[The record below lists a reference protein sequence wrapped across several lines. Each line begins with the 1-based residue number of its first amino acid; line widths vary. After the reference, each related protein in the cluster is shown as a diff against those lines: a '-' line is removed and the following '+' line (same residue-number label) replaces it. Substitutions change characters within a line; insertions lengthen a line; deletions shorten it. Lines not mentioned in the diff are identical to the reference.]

1 MALSPSTNEEH
12 EQFLTEVFWEAVHGG
27 SMPVGAVRGKCEDF
41 YRSIAQG
48 RPVRT
53 LGQKCGMDKTE
64 HLAVDLKG
72 NALTCQNT
80 SASNGHGIGNVDAF
94 DNIRLTTSRHWSTR
108 SECNRCPVV
117 QLCKG
122 SCMFLDGNLW
132 DQSCDNSYTW
142 NLSMLAVALY
152 WLTRLVLVKIDG
164 LPRRPGLPS
173 GTSVVHLKDL
183 AFADRGADA

>member
-1 MALSPSTNEEH
+1 
-12 EQFLTEVFWEAVHGG
+12 
-27 SMPVGAVRGKCEDF
+27 
-41 YRSIAQG
+41 
-48 RPVRT
+48 
-53 LGQKCGMDKTE
+53 
-64 HLAVDLKG
+64 
-72 NALTCQNT
+72 
-80 SASNGHGIGNVDAF
+80 
-94 DNIRLTTSRHWSTR
+94 
-108 SECNRCPVV
+108 
-117 QLCKG
+117 
-122 SCMFLDGNLW
+122 MFLDGNLW